1 MSAESDSAA
10 STAELM
16 STWIKDGEW
25 DLALELIPTAVT
37 KSAPLYLLEAQAF
50 HARAFVGN
58 DLDGDMRRAC
68 NGAQKVI
75 FMASADQALLAQ
87 ALLLRANTLA
97 NLASRVKEFKDSLRV
112 KEFKDSLGE
121 ATSAVQQAE
130 SVLRGLTEPDVANAY
145 RIWGVINQTWH
156 HLRPDAKWLRLAQRH
171 FLQAIREFQKRGKE
185 ESEWCAVSHWNMY
198 IILRSFNG
206 AKALSFLKRAV
217 DLRACAQGSEHPY
230 TRRYRRLLQEER
242 QHLQVRMD
250 DAEMKQQ
257 VESALHEYDRF
268 FGASS

>member
-10 STAELM
+10 STAGLM
-16 STWIKDGEW
+16 STCTEHGEW

-171 FLQAIREFQKRGKE
+171 FLQAIREFQKHGKRA
-185 ESEWCAVSHWNMY
+185 SGVPCRWNMY

-206 AKALSFLKRAV
+206 AKAVSFLKRAV
-217 DLRACAQGSEHPY
+217 DLRAYAQGSEHPY
-230 TRRYRRLLQEER
+230 TRRYHRLLQEER
-242 QHLQVRMD
+242 RLLQVRMD